1 MNLEGEEVG
10 EGLVILKVMHSYF
23 CTAYFNIM
31 PSSRESSVT
40 RVVYML
46 HVKDVNVG
54 ISIYACAC
62 KYYVNYSFPQ
72 KQA

>member
-1 MNLEGEEVG
+1 MG

-54 ISIYACAC
+54 TLSCMC
-62 KYYVNYSFPQ
+62 V
-72 KQA
+72 